1 MPGSG
6 RPFLPGNNANP
17 HGRPKGSRHKLSES
31 FLAAFYADFE
41 KFGPKAIEDTRNK
54 NPAEYVRAAV
64 ALLPKQVEDL
74 TPNPFGELTEE
85 ELEQLG
91 RLIEIMQN
99 EQQLARLEAVLSLA
113 PEQAVRLDAFLATLV
128 APSL

>member
-1 MPGSG
+1 MAETTRFEPGQSG
-6 RPFLPGNNANP
+6 NP
-17 HGRPKGSRHKLSES
+17 NGRPKGSRHKLSES

-74 TPNPFGELTEE
+74 TLNPFGGLTED
-85 ELEQLG
+85 
-91 RLIEIMQN
+91 
-99 EQQLARLEAVLSLA
+99 RLESGELFTVLDD
-113 PEQAVRLDAFLATLV
+113 LDEPAELL
-128 APSL
+128 

>member
-1 MPGSG
+1 MAETTQFKPGQSGKSNG
-6 RPFLPGNNANP
+6 RP
-17 HGRPKGSRHKLSES
+17 RGSRHKFSES
-31 FLAAFYADFE
+31 FLAAFYADIE

-74 TPNPFGELTEE
+74 TPNPFGELTDEE
-85 ELEQLG
+85 HEQLG
-91 RLIEIMQN
+91 RLIEIIQN
-99 EQQLARLEAVLSLA
+99 GEQFARFEAVLSLA
-113 PEQAVRLDAFLATLV
+113 PEQAVRLDAFLAPLV